1 MASLFPPKAGK
12 ERRKRGSRKGGKDG
26 GRKEEKNSFDGFCY
40 EHWFISPSDKIQN
53 ICESRQII
61 RLL

>member
-1 MASLFPPKAGK
+1 MGGK
-12 ERRKRGSRKGGKDG
+12 EG

-53 ICESRQII
+53 IRESRQII